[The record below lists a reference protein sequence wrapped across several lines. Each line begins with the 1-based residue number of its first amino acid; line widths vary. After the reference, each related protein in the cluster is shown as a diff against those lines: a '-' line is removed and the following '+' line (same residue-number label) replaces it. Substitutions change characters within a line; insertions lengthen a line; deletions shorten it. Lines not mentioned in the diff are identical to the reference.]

1 MTRNAKL
8 RLSLIAAASAAGF
21 ALFSQGANAST
32 DLTVKCRG
40 DSYNSVLACCRNE
53 TFSQRPLWMLEA
65 HATCS
70 TAGVVQCKS
79 GRGRTLFSA
88 AGFGRTGRCYVLRII
103 KIRNNNDTTVTH
115 DTHFGSDDR
124 GGKDGKQGDGRPS
137 THG

>member
-21 ALFSQGANAST
+21 ALFSQGASAST

-79 GRGRTLFSA
+79 GRGKPQLA
-88 AGFGRTGRCYVLRII
+88 AVGAGRMTRCYVKRVI
-103 KIRNNNDTTVTH
+103 KVNDSHDTSVTH
-115 DTHFGSDDR
+115 ETRGSR
-124 GGKDGKQGDGRPS
+124 DGKQGDSRPS